1 MKLYSEKLKSFAA
14 AHPSETVTAGGAR
27 FLYILSGKADGKRLY
42 S

>member
-14 AHPSETVTAGGAR
+14 AHPREPVTAGGAR
-27 FLYILSGKADGKRLY
+27 VRDILRGKADGKRVY